1 MNKLYPNHRRTWRRT
16 VTRLSLNGLVSL
28 SAVTGLFIVPSC
40 STTEREGGG
49 ETNLRITLAPSITT
63 RVTGTAFDEED
74 AIGLSVVPWSD
85 GCEQPLS
92 SSRWE
97 DNVKFVYRDGQFV
110 SSATAYFPDATTAN
124 TFYAY
129 YPYNQTGFRSN
140 TSSLAVAVATDQ
152 SDAASRTASD
162 WMVAVTRNVKPDG
175 QAVPVAFR
183 HILSLMQIRMTAG
196 DGVTADELLEAEVLL
211 KDFCSTALYDVDAE
225 TFGEPADVT
234 DIRPYGT
241 TRIEGDYVTGLSAVV
256 VPQTRE
262 AGETVIYFT
271 FKGKTMAY
279 KPSSEFTFE
288 PGKSHLFT
296 ATIGMT
302 PQGPTLAVSA
312 QIDDWQEGGVI
323 TGDASKP
330 ELPSVSDYDGNTY
343 PVIEI
348 NGVKW
353 LAANL
358 RTTHYNDG
366 TEIPVVD
373 GGTDAWD
380 ALTAPAACITENNA
394 DYREK
399 YGLLYNY
406 YAVEKGDLCPKG
418 WKVPSK
424 EELGLLPFNDEK
436 GAYSLMAP
444 DENWSSGYNPT
455 NTTGFSALPAGMSVG
470 NGWMTGDAYFW
481 SSTCDDTQTF
491 PASYLY
497 LAMYSGIDT
506 HYKYAGMSIRCIEDE
521 DVPEPEP
528 EPEPTETVKD
538 IDGNEY
544 PVVKIGDFYW
554 MASNLKTQ
562 HLNDGTPIPVIEGG
576 CSAWDG
582 QTEPAACIFMNKS
595 ENEEK
600 YGLLYNFYTVA
611 TGKLCPEGWTVPDWE
626 QTDALPYGSIAQNVA
641 LMAPDDNWT
650 ALASDPTNTTGFSA
664 LPGGNSSW
672 AFWERG
678 SAYFWTS
685 YTSDSGPASFT
696 LGGTTMISQSYYES
710 AGLSVRCIKKAEPEP
725 EPEPAATVKDIDGNE
740 YPVVEIGGL
749 TWMAANLKTLHLN
762 DGTEIPIGKGQ
773 EASWDTFTTPTACDF
788 MDKTENRATYGLL
801 YNFYT
806 VDTGKICPEGWTVPD
821 WDQMQSL
828 LDAVPKAADLMAPDS
843 RWNHYNPTNAS
854 GFGALPGGIQ
864 SYYYWLTSDAGIW
877 TSYKGDDS
885 PGYLYLSNM
894 PYIAQSY
901 LYSGMYVRCIK
912 STNTSDL

>member
-1 MNKLYPNHRRTWRRT
+1 
-16 VTRLSLNGLVSL
+16 
-28 SAVTGLFIVPSC
+28 
-40 STTEREGGG
+40 
-49 ETNLRITLAPSITT
+49 
-63 RVTGTAFDEED
+63 
-74 AIGLSVVPWSD
+74 
-85 GCEQPLS
+85 
-92 SSRWE
+92 
-97 DNVKFVYRDGQFV
+97 
-110 SSATAYFPDATTAN
+110 
-124 TFYAY
+124 
-129 YPYNQTGFRSN
+129 
-140 TSSLAVAVATDQ
+140 
-152 SDAASRTASD
+152 
-162 WMVAVTRNVKPDG
+162 
-175 QAVPVAFR
+175 
-183 HILSLMQIRMTAG
+183 
-196 DGVTADELLEAEVLL
+196 
-211 KDFCSTALYDVDAE
+211 
-225 TFGEPADVT
+225 
-234 DIRPYGT
+234 
-241 TRIEGDYVTGLSAVV
+241 
-256 VPQTRE
+256 
-262 AGETVIYFT
+262 
-271 FKGKTMAY
+271 
-279 KPSSEFTFE
+279 
-288 PGKSHLFT
+288 
-296 ATIGMT
+296 
-302 PQGPTLAVSA
+302 
-312 QIDDWQEGGVI
+312 
-323 TGDASKP
+323 
-330 ELPSVSDYDGNTY
+330 
-343 PVIEI
+343 
-348 NGVKW
+348 
-353 LAANL
+353 
-358 RTTHYNDG
+358 
-366 TEIPVVD
+366 
-373 GGTDAWD
+373 
-380 ALTAPAACITENNA
+380 
-394 DYREK
+394 
-399 YGLLYNY
+399 
-406 YAVEKGDLCPKG
+406 
-418 WKVPSK
+418 
-424 EELGLLPFNDEK
+424 
-436 GAYSLMAP
+436 
-444 DENWSSGYNPT
+444 
-455 NTTGFSALPAGMSVG
+455 
-470 NGWMTGDAYFW
+470 
-481 SSTCDDTQTF
+481 
-491 PASYLY
+491 
-497 LAMYSGIDT
+497 
-506 HYKYAGMSIRCIEDE
+506 
-521 DVPEPEP
+521 
-528 EPEPTETVKD
+528 
-538 IDGNEY
+538 
-544 PVVKIGDFYW
+544 
-554 MASNLKTQ
+554 
-562 HLNDGTPIPVIEGG
+562 
-576 CSAWDG
+576 
-582 QTEPAACIFMNKS
+582 MNKS

-877 TSYKGDDS
+877 TSYKGDNS

>member
-1 MNKLYPNHRRTWRRT
+1 M
-16 VTRLSLNGLVSL
+16 
-28 SAVTGLFIVPSC
+28 
-40 STTEREGGG
+40 
-49 ETNLRITLAPSITT
+49 
-63 RVTGTAFDEED
+63 
-74 AIGLSVVPWSD
+74 
-85 GCEQPLS
+85 
-92 SSRWE
+92 
-97 DNVKFVYRDGQFV
+97 KFVYRDGQFV

-399 YGLLYNY
+399 YGLLYN
-406 YAVEKGDLCPKG
+406 
-418 WKVPSK
+418 
-424 EELGLLPFNDEK
+424 
-436 GAYSLMAP
+436 
-444 DENWSSGYNPT
+444 
-455 NTTGFSALPAGMSVG
+455 
-470 NGWMTGDAYFW
+470 
-481 SSTCDDTQTF
+481 
-491 PASYLY
+491 
-497 LAMYSGIDT
+497 
-506 HYKYAGMSIRCIEDE
+506 
-521 DVPEPEP
+521 
-528 EPEPTETVKD
+528 
-538 IDGNEY
+538 
-544 PVVKIGDFYW
+544 
-554 MASNLKTQ
+554 
-562 HLNDGTPIPVIEGG
+562 
-576 CSAWDG
+576 
-582 QTEPAACIFMNKS
+582 
-595 ENEEK
+595 
-600 YGLLYNFYTVA
+600 FYTVA

-877 TSYKGDDS
+877 TSYKGDNS

>member
-1 MNKLYPNHRRTWRRT
+1 MFDDRT
-16 VTRLSLNGLVSL
+16 
-28 SAVTGLFIVPSC
+28 
-40 STTEREGGG
+40 GGG
-49 ETNLRITLAPSITT
+49 GVETNLRIALAPSITT

-85 GCEQPLS
+85 GREQPLS

-394 DYREK
+394 DYR
-399 YGLLYNY
+399 
-406 YAVEKGDLCPKG
+406 
-418 WKVPSK
+418 
-424 EELGLLPFNDEK
+424 
-436 GAYSLMAP
+436 
-444 DENWSSGYNPT
+444 
-455 NTTGFSALPAGMSVG
+455 
-470 NGWMTGDAYFW
+470 
-481 SSTCDDTQTF
+481 
-491 PASYLY
+491 
-497 LAMYSGIDT
+497 
-506 HYKYAGMSIRCIEDE
+506 
-521 DVPEPEP
+521 
-528 EPEPTETVKD
+528 
-538 IDGNEY
+538 
-544 PVVKIGDFYW
+544 
-554 MASNLKTQ
+554 
-562 HLNDGTPIPVIEGG
+562 
-576 CSAWDG
+576 
-582 QTEPAACIFMNKS
+582 
-595 ENEEK
+595 EK

>member
-1 MNKLYPNHRRTWRRT
+1 
-16 VTRLSLNGLVSL
+16 
-28 SAVTGLFIVPSC
+28 
-40 STTEREGGG
+40 
-49 ETNLRITLAPSITT
+49 
-63 RVTGTAFDEED
+63 
-74 AIGLSVVPWSD
+74 
-85 GCEQPLS
+85 
-92 SSRWE
+92 
-97 DNVKFVYRDGQFV
+97 
-110 SSATAYFPDATTAN
+110 
-124 TFYAY
+124 
-129 YPYNQTGFRSN
+129 
-140 TSSLAVAVATDQ
+140 
-152 SDAASRTASD
+152 
-162 WMVAVTRNVKPDG
+162 
-175 QAVPVAFR
+175 
-183 HILSLMQIRMTAG
+183 
-196 DGVTADELLEAEVLL
+196 
-211 KDFCSTALYDVDAE
+211 
-225 TFGEPADVT
+225 
-234 DIRPYGT
+234 
-241 TRIEGDYVTGLSAVV
+241 
-256 VPQTRE
+256 
-262 AGETVIYFT
+262 
-271 FKGKTMAY
+271 
-279 KPSSEFTFE
+279 
-288 PGKSHLFT
+288 
-296 ATIGMT
+296 
-302 PQGPTLAVSA
+302 
-312 QIDDWQEGGVI
+312 
-323 TGDASKP
+323 
-330 ELPSVSDYDGNTY
+330 
-343 PVIEI
+343 
-348 NGVKW
+348 
-353 LAANL
+353 
-358 RTTHYNDG
+358 
-366 TEIPVVD
+366 
-373 GGTDAWD
+373 
-380 ALTAPAACITENNA
+380 
-394 DYREK
+394 
-399 YGLLYNY
+399 
-406 YAVEKGDLCPKG
+406 
-418 WKVPSK
+418 
-424 EELGLLPFNDEK
+424 
-436 GAYSLMAP
+436 MAP

-538 IDGNEY
+538 YDGNEY

-749 TWMAANLKTLHLN
+749 TPKFLSARDRRHRGIPLRLLLPATSWTRPRTEPLTVCSIISTPSTQAKSAPK
-762 DGTEIPIGKGQ
+762 DGRYPTGTRCSRCSTPYPKRQIL
-773 EASWDTFTTPTACDF
+773 WRPTAGG
-788 MDKTENRATYGLL
+788 TTTILPTL
-801 YNFYT
+801 
-806 VDTGKICPEGWTVPD
+806 
-821 WDQMQSL
+821 
-828 LDAVPKAADLMAPDS
+828 PDS
-843 RWNHYNPTNAS
+843 APCPAASNPIII
-854 GFGALPGGIQ
+854 G
-864 SYYYWLTSDAGIW
+864 
-877 TSYKGDDS
+877 
-885 PGYLYLSNM
+885 
-894 PYIAQSY
+894 
-901 LYSGMYVRCIK
+901 
-912 STNTSDL
+912 

>member
-28 SAVTGLFIVPSC
+28 SAVTGLFIAPSC
-40 STTEREGGG
+40 STTEPEGGG
-49 ETNLRITLAPSITT
+49 VETNLRIALAPSITT

-85 GCEQPLS
+85 GREQPLS

-528 EPEPTETVKD
+528 
-538 IDGNEY
+538 G
-544 PVVKIGDFYW
+544 
-554 MASNLKTQ
+554 
-562 HLNDGTPIPVIEGG
+562 
-576 CSAWDG
+576 
-582 QTEPAACIFMNKS
+582 
-595 ENEEK
+595 
-600 YGLLYNFYTVA
+600 
-611 TGKLCPEGWTVPDWE
+611 
-626 QTDALPYGSIAQNVA
+626 
-641 LMAPDDNWT
+641 
-650 ALASDPTNTTGFSA
+650 
-664 LPGGNSSW
+664 
-672 AFWERG
+672 
-678 SAYFWTS
+678 
-685 YTSDSGPASFT
+685 
-696 LGGTTMISQSYYES
+696 
-710 AGLSVRCIKKAEPEP
+710 
-725 EPEPAATVKDIDGNE
+725 PAATVKDIDGNE

-864 SYYYWLTSDAGIW
+864 SYYYWLTSDVGIW